1 MPLNDGGNDTRA
13 YPMSRPMPTII
24 STDAWSLVEPFLV
37 EYYGTGDAR
46 PVSTPIGT
54 LTTRDRYALVEPD
67 RATLDIRFR
76 MLQPHE
82 LAKDMSFPDGYRFA
96 GNRSEQVKQ
105 IGNAV
110 AVGVATALC
119 TQVLTN

>member
-1 MPLNDGGNDTRA
+1 
-13 YPMSRPMPTII
+13 MPTLT

-46 PVSTPIGT
+46 PVSGPIGT
-54 LTTRDRYALVEPD
+54 ITTQDRFAQVQPD

-82 LAKDMSFPDGYRFA
+82 PSAAMSFPKGYQFS
-96 GNRSEQVKQ
+96 GTRSEQVKQ

-119 TQVLTN
+119 SQIVAS